1 MMPLQKNSKFVQG
14 IFVPKN
20 KHKFIGDKA
29 VYRSSLE
36 LRFMK
41 FCDCNENVLAWGSE
55 NVVIPYVNPLDGK
68 VHRYFVDN
76 FVKIKEGN
84 NIKKYLVEIKPSSQL
99 LPPKTKYRKK
109 SNLIYEQTMYVTNQA
124 KWKFAKEWCLKRGYE
139 FIIITEKHLT
149 VNK

>member
-1 MMPLQKNSKFVQG
+1 MLKKNSKYVQG
-14 IFVPKN
+14 IFIPRNKN
-20 KHKFIGDKA
+20 KFIGSKA
-29 VYRSSLE
+29 IYRSSLE

-41 FCDCNENVLAWGSE
+41 FCDTNDKVIKWGSE
-55 NVVIPYVNPLDGK
+55 NVIIPYLNPLDGK

-76 FVKIKEGN
+76 FVQIQEGD
-84 NIKKYLVEIKPSSQL
+84 KVKRYLVEIKPSSQL
-99 LPPKTKYRKK
+99 QPPKTKYRKK

-124 KWKFAKEWCLKRGYE
+124 KWQAAREWCNKKGLE